1 MFYMYLSFFQ
11 PNQQLPSANS
21 WMYNNQS
28 LREFLGGQAANKA
41 DNSTDTQLHSHGQK
55 MRETF
60 QDNDFCCFLQFR
72 LILSGKNCIFCT
84 AGFALS
90 GVQGACQSG
99 LPAEKI
105 ESLTVDTAFRVC
117 LLLVSQ
123 SSAGSV
129 FFSFL
134 FLDLFFS
141 INLGRVPKTL
151 GSHIYHPYSG
161 LWSFLFLIASWCAT
175 GSFREP
181 FLIFSFQEKLIF
193 PLHAILQVSFFYC
206 FLTQRAVW
214 RHTKC
219 KAVAGNLR
227 IVCQGSLCFPP
238 GLTHPARSTCALT
251 TDGKDR
257 WLFVRGFVHLRWGR
271 TRHQV
276 SEKCSRAV
284 HTTDVIMIYHN
295 ALPVH
300 RQQQ

>member
-1 MFYMYLSFFQ
+1 M
-11 PNQQLPSANS
+11 
-21 WMYNNQS
+21 NNQS

-41 DNSTDTQLHSHGQK
+41 DNSTDTQLHSHGQQMK
-55 MRETF
+55 ETF
-60 QDNDFCCFLQFR
+60 QDNDFCCFRQFR
-72 LILSGKNCIFCT
+72 LILSGKNRIFCT

-129 FFSFL
+129 FFSFF

-151 GSHIYHPYSG
+151 GSHIFHPYSG
-161 LWSFLFLIASWCAT
+161 LWSFILSGVFFFFSYRLLMCHGQFQRTIFNIFIS
-175 GSFREP
+175 REAH
-181 FLIFSFQEKLIF
+181 FSTSCDL
-193 PLHAILQVSFFYC
+193 AGVFFYC

-219 KAVAGNLR
+219 KAVAGKLR